1 MTSRNCICVI
11 SGDEISTALYARDGW
26 RAVKENVRWD
36 TGVLVEMKI
45 TLDLVWGLEDLLR

>member
-26 RAVKENVRWD
+26 RAVKEKVRWD
-36 TGVLVEMKI
+36 TSVLVEMKI
-45 TLDLVWGLEDLLR
+45 TLDLELEDLLC